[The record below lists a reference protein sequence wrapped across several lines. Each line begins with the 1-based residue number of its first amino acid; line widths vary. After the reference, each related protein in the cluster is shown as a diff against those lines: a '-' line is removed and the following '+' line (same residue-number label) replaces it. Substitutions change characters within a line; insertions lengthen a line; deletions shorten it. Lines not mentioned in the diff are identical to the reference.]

1 MNYCLL
7 CENFF
12 EEYENTNDIEKSIR
26 NYINNNYNLL
36 NDIYFFQK
44 RIERSKME
52 DIIKDSEYKNN
63 DDITK
68 VEALESG
75 DIREN
80 IDVEDNINQ
89 SSNKLEKECKIILK
103 DKDESIYS
111 LEDFN
116 NEFINKMSDDL
127 IKEIDEINEDSTS
140 NKNETAITKDDF
152 ISIKSSEL
160 IELLDKMISDD

>member
-1 MNYCLL
+1 MGWKDLMKNVTDKATSIAETAQEKLEEQKQLSAIKKEEQNKKMEEMN
-7 CENFF
+7 ERVP
-12 EEYENTNDIEKSIR
+12 EYE
-26 NYINNNYNLL
+26 
-36 NDIYFFQK
+36 QK
-44 RIERSKME
+44 VLQNI
-52 DIIKDSEYKNN
+52 
-63 DDITK
+63 
-68 VEALESG
+68 LSG
-75 DIREN
+75 FSGAPC

-152 ISIKSSEL
+152 TSIKSSEL